1 MDEMW
6 ACPQCHSLND
16 RRDQRCYKCGLPM
29 TNQQG
34 GPGDVRSNTLRDE
47 RAPNTFRNQ
56 ALAGAGGG
64 RDLNAGG
71 GNAGPH
77 SHATRLPLWVYAAL
91 VVVAVLVAL
100 YLLNALP

>member
-1 MDEMW
+1 
-6 ACPQCHSLND
+6 
-16 RRDQRCYKCGLPM
+16 M

-34 GPGDVRSNTLRDE
+34 GPGDVRPNTLRDQ

-56 ALAGAGGG
+56 AVAGAGGE

-71 GNAGPH
+71 GNAGPRRR
-77 SHATRLPLWVYAAL
+77 ATRLPLWVYAAL
-91 VVVAVLVAL
+91 VVVAVFVAL